1 MVMDGLNTSIIGRAI
16 EAGLL
21 EINAVNIR
29 DYSTNKH
36 MKVDDYPYGGGAG
49 LVMQP
54 EPVYRAY
61 EDLTK
66 DMKKKPRVVYLTPQG
81 TTFHQEMAKELAKEE
96 ELVFLCGH
104 YEGIDERV
112 LEEIVTDYVS
122 IGDYVLTG
130 GELPA
135 MVMIDSISRLVPGVL
150 HNDDSAGDESFENGL
165 LEYPQYTRPPVFLDK
180 EVPEVLLSGHHEN
193 IRKWRHEQSV
203 KRTKERR
210 PDLWE
215 AYEKEMKEKDGENRI
230 KLVAADMDGTLLNRE
245 RKITKYTQDV
255 IKKAMAQGVYF
266 VPATG
271 RAVNALPP
279 ELKEMEGIR
288 YGIFSNGATIYDL
301 KEEKVIYKN
310 HFEMDRVLELMDFLK
325 QFDLMESI
333 SLNGQSY
340 ANKKEME
347 NIDYYELDSNTKA
360 IVQGSR
366 VLVDDLEMFVKEQ
379 STTVEKTTLLFKTME
394 ERRRAADALS
404 KIEDIQ
410 FSSSLPKN
418 LEISKK
424 GCNKGDGLFHLAKI
438 LNIQKEEI
446 MSCGDADND
455 RELLESAG
463 LAVVMENGLDSM
475 KAIADYI
482 TVSNQKNGVA
492 KAMEKFVLR

>member
-1 MVMDGLNTSIIGRAI
+1 M
-16 EAGLL
+16 
-21 EINAVNIR
+21 
-29 DYSTNKH
+29 
-36 MKVDDYPYGGGAG
+36 
-49 LVMQP
+49 
-54 EPVYRAY
+54 
-61 EDLTK
+61 
-66 DMKKKPRVVYLTPQG
+66 
-81 TTFHQEMAKELAKEE
+81 
-96 ELVFLCGH
+96 
-104 YEGIDERV
+104 
-112 LEEIVTDYVS
+112 
-122 IGDYVLTG
+122 
-130 GELPA
+130 
-135 MVMIDSISRLVPGVL
+135 
-150 HNDDSAGDESFENGL
+150 
-165 LEYPQYTRPPVFLDK
+165 
-180 EVPEVLLSGHHEN
+180 
-193 IRKWRHEQSV
+193 
-203 KRTKERR
+203 
-210 PDLWE
+210 
-215 AYEKEMKEKDGENRI
+215 GENRI

-245 RKITKYTQDV
+245 RKITKYTQNV

-379 STTVEKTTLLFKTME
+379 STTVEKTTLLFKT
-394 ERRRAADALS
+394 
-404 KIEDIQ
+404 
-410 FSSSLPKN
+410 N

-482 TVSNQKNGVA
+482 TVSNQENGVA

>member
-1 MVMDGLNTSIIGRAI
+1 MDGLNTSIIGRAI

-61 EDLTK
+61 KDLEK

-215 AYEKEMKEKDGENRI
+215 AYEKEMKEKDGGNRI

-245 RKITKYTQDV
+245 RKITKYTQNV

-360 IVQGSR
+360 IVHGSR

-482 TVSNQKNGVA
+482 TVSNQENGVA

>member
-1 MVMDGLNTSIIGRAI
+1 MRRRWKKTDGGTSRIRAC
-16 EAGLL
+16 
-21 EINAVNIR
+21 R
-29 DYSTNKH
+29 
-36 MKVDDYPYGGGAG
+36 
-49 LVMQP
+49 
-54 EPVYRAY
+54 
-61 EDLTK
+61 
-66 DMKKKPRVVYLTPQG
+66 
-81 TTFHQEMAKELAKEE
+81 
-96 ELVFLCGH
+96 
-104 YEGIDERV
+104 
-112 LEEIVTDYVS
+112 
-122 IGDYVLTG
+122 
-130 GELPA
+130 
-135 MVMIDSISRLVPGVL
+135 
-150 HNDDSAGDESFENGL
+150 
-165 LEYPQYTRPPVFLDK
+165 
-180 EVPEVLLSGHHEN
+180 
-193 IRKWRHEQSV
+193 SV
-203 KRTKERR
+203 
-210 PDLWE
+210 
-215 AYEKEMKEKDGENRI
+215 
-230 KLVAADMDGTLLNRE
+230 DMDGTLLNRE
-245 RKITKYTQDV
+245 RKITQVYTECHPTSNGQSRCCISHRQQDERS
-255 IKKAMAQGVYF
+255 MH
-266 VPATG
+266 
-271 RAVNALPP
+271 LPP

-482 TVSNQKNGVA
+482 TVSNQENGVA

>member
-1 MVMDGLNTSIIGRAI
+1 M
-16 EAGLL
+16 
-21 EINAVNIR
+21 
-29 DYSTNKH
+29 
-36 MKVDDYPYGGGAG
+36 
-49 LVMQP
+49 
-54 EPVYRAY
+54 
-61 EDLTK
+61 
-66 DMKKKPRVVYLTPQG
+66 
-81 TTFHQEMAKELAKEE
+81 
-96 ELVFLCGH
+96 
-104 YEGIDERV
+104 
-112 LEEIVTDYVS
+112 
-122 IGDYVLTG
+122 
-130 GELPA
+130 
-135 MVMIDSISRLVPGVL
+135 
-150 HNDDSAGDESFENGL
+150 
-165 LEYPQYTRPPVFLDK
+165 
-180 EVPEVLLSGHHEN
+180 
-193 IRKWRHEQSV
+193 
-203 KRTKERR
+203 
-210 PDLWE
+210 
-215 AYEKEMKEKDGENRI
+215 GENRI

-245 RKITKYTQDV
+245 RKITKYTQNV

-340 ANKKEME
+340 ANKKEMQ

-463 LAVVMENGLDSM
+463 LAVVMPAVFTYTLEHNVMRFAQAAVRVWGCQMDFADPKRTALEGIEALRNFLISIGMPKNFAELGAKEEDIEKLAHTCCYGDVNTGTVEGFATLDQKDVENIYKLM
-475 KAIADYI
+475 
-482 TVSNQKNGVA
+482 V
-492 KAMEKFVLR
+492 F